1 MKIVSLLPSATEILC
16 EIGLQDKLV
25 GVTHECNYPPSV
37 MSLPKVTTTL
47 IPKDASSKEI
57 DQQVNEYLAEN
68 AALYSLNMD
77 VLESLQPD
85 LIVTQALCDV
95 CAVAESEVNAAACT
109 LPGAPRVVNLEPM
122 SLQDVYDTIT
132 LVGEETQHQAQAAK
146 ALKKLQQREHEVRQR
161 SAQLHE
167 TAKPTVGFLE
177 WIDPPFNA
185 GHWTPE
191 LIAHAGGIDVLGN
204 LNQPSETTAWER
216 VLDADPDVLFIAIC
230 GFDLER
236 TLIDMKIMASF
247 NGYDQLKAVRTNRV
261 YVTDGNAY
269 FSRSGP
275 RLIDSLE
282 IMAHAL
288 HPNLHPAPPFAL
300 AAIKY
305 QHDEKQA

>member
-16 EIGLQDKLV
+16 QIGLQDQLV
-25 GVTHECNYPPSV
+25 GVTHECDYPPAV
-37 MSLPKVTTTL
+37 LDLPKVTITL
-47 IPKDASSKEI
+47 IPKDATSKEI
-57 DQQVNEYLAEN
+57 DQQVNDHLSEN

-77 VLESLQPD
+77 MLETLQPD

-109 LPGAPRVVNLEPM
+109 LPGQPRVINLEPM

-132 LVGEETQHQAQAAK
+132 LVGKETDHIDEAK
-146 ALKKLQQREHEVRQR
+146 NALEKLQAREQIVRARTQKI
-161 SAQLHE
+161 SK
-167 TAKPTVGFLE
+167 AKCPTVGFLE

-191 LIAHAGGIDVLGN
+191 LIDYAGGIDVLGN
-204 LNQPSETTAWER
+204 LNQPSETTSWDR
-216 VLDADPDVLFIAIC
+216 VRQADPDVIFVAVC
-230 GFDLER
+230 GFSLER
-236 TLIDMKIMASF
+236 TLTDMDIMASF
-247 NGYDQLKAVRTNRV
+247 PGYTELNAVKTNRV

-288 HPNLHPAPPFAL
+288 HPDIHPVPLIADPAIIYQAP
-300 AAIKY
+300 
-305 QHDEKQA
+305 